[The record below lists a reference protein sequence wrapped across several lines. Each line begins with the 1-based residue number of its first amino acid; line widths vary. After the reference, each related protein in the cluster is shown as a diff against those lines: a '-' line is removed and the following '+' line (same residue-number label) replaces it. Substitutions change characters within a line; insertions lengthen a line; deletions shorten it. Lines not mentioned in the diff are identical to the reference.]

1 MVGEDA
7 SDVFGTGTI
16 TDFFQQVGTLA
27 WAIDLLNSLVTE
39 EVMLLAVNFSIL
51 AEIPS
56 EPVDLDTSRDARRS
70 KTSSSEQRRCL
81 GERNPSLLE
90 VLLEYATC

>member
-1 MVGEDA
+1 MHQMFSEQVRLQ
-7 SDVFGTGTI
+7 I
-16 TDFFQQVGTLA
+16 FFQQVSTLA

-70 KTSSSEQRRCL
+70 KTSSSEQRRYAG
-81 GERNPSLLE
+81 GEKSKPIGGTIGVCDLLKH
-90 VLLEYATC
+90 A